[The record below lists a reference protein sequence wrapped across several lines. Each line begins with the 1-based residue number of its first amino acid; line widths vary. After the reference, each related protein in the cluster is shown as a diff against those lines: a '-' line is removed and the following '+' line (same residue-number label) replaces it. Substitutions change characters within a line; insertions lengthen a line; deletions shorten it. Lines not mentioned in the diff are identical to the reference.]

1 MSIAAAI
8 YDGSLARA
16 TALTVEQQRQDRAR
30 QLADF
35 EDLLDSVES
44 QNLQTQGRV
53 PESVVAEIAAVARTL
68 SVPAPP
74 AVLSARSGPRLHE
87 ALLSWQGMLL
97 DALRPHRLSYG
108 DRFD

>member
-1 MSIAAAI
+1 MRSP
-8 YDGSLARA
+8 SSSSAR
-16 TALTVEQQRQDRAR
+16 TAPASWRTSRISSN
-30 QLADF
+30 
-35 EDLLDSVES
+35 SVES

-74 AVLSARSGPRLHE
+74 SVLSAKSGPRLHE

>member
-8 YDGSLARA
+8 YDGGLARA
-16 TALTVEQQRQDRAR
+16 NALTLEQERQDRAR

-35 EDLLDSVES
+35 ENLLDSIES
-44 QNLQTQGRV
+44 QNLRTQGRV
-53 PESVVAEIAAVARTL
+53 PESVVDEIVAVAQTL

-74 AVLSARSGPRLHE
+74 AVLAARSGPRLHD

-97 DALRPHRLSYG
+97 DALRPHRLGYS

>member
-1 MSIAAAI
+1 MSIAGAI
-8 YDGSLARA
+8 YDGALARA
-16 TALTVEQQRQDRAR
+16 SARTLEQERRDRAR

-44 QNLQTQGRV
+44 QNLQTAGRV
-53 PESVVAEIAAVARTL
+53 PESVFAEIVAAARTL
-68 SVPAPP
+68 CVPAPA
-74 AVLSARSGPRLHE
+74 AVLNARSGARLHD

-97 DALRPHRLSYG
+97 DALRPHRLNYG

>member
-8 YDGSLARA
+8 YDGGLAR
-16 TALTVEQQRQDRAR
+16 TSALTVEQERQDRAR

-44 QNLQTQGRV
+44 QNMQTQARV
-53 PESVVAEIAAVARTL
+53 PESVVAEIVAVSSTL

-87 ALLSWQGMLL
+87 ALLAWQGMLL
-97 DALRPHRLSYG
+97 DALCPHRLSYG

>member
-8 YDGSLARA
+8 YDGSVARS
-16 TALTVEQQRQDRAR
+16 TTLTLEQERRARAR
-30 QLADF
+30 QLSDF

-44 QNLQTQGRV
+44 QNLQAQGRV
-53 PESVVAEIAAVARTL
+53 PESVVAEILAVARTL

-87 ALLSWQGMLL
+87 ALLSWQGKLL
-97 DALRPHRLSYG
+97 DALRPHRLTYG

>member
-1 MSIAAAI
+1 M
-8 YDGSLARA
+8 
-16 TALTVEQQRQDRAR
+16 
-30 QLADF
+30 
-35 EDLLDSVES
+35 
-44 QNLQTQGRV
+44 
-53 PESVVAEIAAVARTL
+53 AEIAAVARTL